1 MIIYSYTNFLLFD
14 NRIHRRAFWLMQK
27 IVRRPAMK
35 KRTWKQKLKQ
45 CLLKKWKKA
54 AGACTKVRENPS
66 FKGAI
71 WMSILLINLLLETTL
86 SNIANQFTME
96 LISIL
101 KMFFKILFSHRKLRV
116 EQAVLRRGCV
126 GHPRLRTA
134 FL

>member
-1 MIIYSYTNFLLFD
+1 
-14 NRIHRRAFWLMQK
+14 
-27 IVRRPAMK
+27 MK

-101 KMFFKILFSHRKLRV
+101 KMFFKILFSHRLQSLCDHLLRLINGIGLV
-116 EQAVLRRGCV
+116 CCRE
-126 GHPRLRTA
+126 
-134 FL
+134 

>member
-1 MIIYSYTNFLLFD
+1 
-14 NRIHRRAFWLMQK
+14 
-27 IVRRPAMK
+27 MK

-101 KMFFKILFSHRKLRV
+101 KMFFKYSSPIGNSELNRLSSDADASGIRV
-116 EQAVLRRGCV
+116 
-126 GHPRLRTA
+126 
-134 FL
+134 